1 MNDQL
6 IYHTIDF
13 LLPAQEFNVNFS
25 YVSQKGLSF
34 IREYI
39 LRLVNI
45 SPMSKLQIA
54 TYFGLSKAEIDE
66 AINDLID
73 RDELTLNEH
82 DRLVLTENSR
92 NYFYDISSEMNLT
105 TIAESMVKINFD
117 LATFS
122 YFKPDFNLHSK
133 TQWELGLRLEA
144 PKEHF
149 AFSAEHAKEQ
159 FTRNFFNLLDDEYL
173 APHLLHEKQRPH
185 LYMVSSVVPLYKR
198 PLRLKVEFKVDRFGE
213 PIVRDAFEGLSE
225 SDSIHAL
232 ITEHLSKGIKSYNG
246 HEILESM
253 QYLDDHSTKK
263 LLNSNLELKD
273 IQIIQNKSDTEIND
287 GEKRIPF
294 IGPLYQRNNWEK
306 IAKKIDQITRKISKS
321 KADNGGLKLS
331 WIAPSDPFW
340 GKSEFIGD
348 VLGYIL
354 RSSQNKGK
362 VLLQP
367 DFYLPIADKYDR
379 KSSKRWKQSFPQY
392 LENIIGIREG
402 FLKGNVE
409 IFHIEEELAVVS
421 YHISNRDI
429 LPVTMPIGFMTT
441 NLKEVN
447 FIGEILKEYING
459 YTGHDQPNNCGSIK
473 GIS

>member
-273 IQIIQNKSDTEIND
+273 IQIIQNKSDTEINVN
-287 GEKRIPF
+287 R
-294 IGPLYQRNNWEK
+294 
-306 IAKKIDQITRKISKS
+306 T
-321 KADNGGLKLS
+321 
-331 WIAPSDPFW
+331 
-340 GKSEFIGD
+340 
-348 VLGYIL
+348 
-354 RSSQNKGK
+354 
-362 VLLQP
+362 
-367 DFYLPIADKYDR
+367 
-379 KSSKRWKQSFPQY
+379 
-392 LENIIGIREG
+392 G
-402 FLKGNVE
+402 FVG
-409 IFHIEEELAVVS
+409 
-421 YHISNRDI
+421 
-429 LPVTMPIGFMTT
+429 
-441 NLKEVN
+441 
-447 FIGEILKEYING
+447 
-459 YTGHDQPNNCGSIK
+459 
-473 GIS
+473 